1 MCVRRRFAAA
11 RGTAIGWAAGVNRSG
26 AMLAPIVIG
35 VLVGMA
41 LPLPLPLQQNF
52 MAIAIPAVIAVIA
65 VMAVITVLL
74 IDHRKSASVQQRA
87 ATPSH
92 AIDAQRANG
101 AGEPA

>member
-26 AMLAPIVIG
+26 AMLAPFVIG

-41 LPLPLPLQQNF
+41 LPLPLPLPLQQNF

-65 VMAVITVLL
+65 VLL
-74 IDHRKSASVQQRA
+74 IDHKKSAPVQQQ
-87 ATPSH
+87 ATTLSH
-92 AIDAQRANG
+92 TTDAQLANG